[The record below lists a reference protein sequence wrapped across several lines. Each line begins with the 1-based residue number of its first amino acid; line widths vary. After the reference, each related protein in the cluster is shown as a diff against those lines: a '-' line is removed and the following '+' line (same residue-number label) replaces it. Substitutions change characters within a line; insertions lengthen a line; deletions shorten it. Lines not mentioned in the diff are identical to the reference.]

1 MTNSFDLAAVLPRLL
16 PRAIVW
22 AELHSAE
29 IQATGVSLNP
39 SGLAIARAVGV
50 VHAEHIRVSIVPSLP
65 LPEDPELRDAALQ
78 SGLLGP
84 TMVGVTLGYSIYLVK
99 GYVSTRLLS
108 HECRHVYQYETAG
121 SIAAFLPTYLMQIA
135 RYGYEAAPLEVD
147 ARNHEQGGG

>member
-1 MTNSFDLAAVLPRLL
+1 MTESFDLAEALPRLL

-50 VHAEHIRVSIVPSLP
+50 VKPEHIRVSIVPSLP

-78 SGLLGP
+78 TGLLGP

-108 HECRHVYQYETAG
+108 HECRHVFQYETAG
-121 SIAAFLPTYLMQIA
+121 SIAAFLPVYLAQIA
-135 RYGYEAAPLEVD
+135 EYGYDGAPLEID
-147 ARNHEQGGG
+147 AQNHERDGA